1 VGATPG
7 EYSGFPCSF
16 AKRGEFVVS
25 DIEITVEDQV
35 ATITLNRPAQRN
47 AVTLAMWLEVAELF
61 ERFAED
67 PAVRAI
73 ILTGAGADFS
83 SGADISEFRVVR
95 DTPEQSVE
103 YERTVDR
110 CSESIVSTPKP
121 TIAAVRGYCLGGG
134 CHLAMAC
141 DFRFAEPSAL
151 FGIPA
156 ARLSIVYGVRST
168 QRLLALVGL
177 ARAKRVL
184 FSAEN
189 FGADEAVR
197 MGFAD
202 RSVVDALQSATELAR
217 VMARNAPLSVAG
229 AKAILTGLTE
239 GLGALDPEQAQA
251 MIDHASDSDDYRE
264 GRQAF
269 LEKRLPVFRGQ

>member
-1 VGATPG
+1 
-7 EYSGFPCSF
+7 
-16 AKRGEFVVS
+16 
-25 DIEITVEDQV
+25 
-35 ATITLNRPAQRN
+35 
-47 AVTLAMWLEVAELF
+47 
-61 ERFAED
+61 
-67 PAVRAI
+67 
-73 ILTGAGADFS
+73 
-83 SGADISEFRVVR
+83 
-95 DTPEQSVE
+95 
-103 YERTVDR
+103 
-110 CSESIVSTPKP
+110 
-121 TIAAVRGYCLGGG
+121 
-134 CHLAMAC
+134 
-141 DFRFAEPSAL
+141 
-151 FGIPA
+151 
-156 ARLSIVYGVRST
+156 
-168 QRLLALVGL
+168 LVGL

-202 RSVVDALQSATELAR
+202 RSVVDSLQSATELAR